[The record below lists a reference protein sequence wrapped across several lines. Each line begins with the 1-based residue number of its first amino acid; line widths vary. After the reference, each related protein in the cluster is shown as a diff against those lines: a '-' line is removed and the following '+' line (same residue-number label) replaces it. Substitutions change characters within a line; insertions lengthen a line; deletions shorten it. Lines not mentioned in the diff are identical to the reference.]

1 MNNEIEN
8 LVDTYES
15 GQMTRRQ
22 LVAKLGMMMGFVSGV
37 GQLWASESDKA
48 EPENIG
54 STFEAV
60 EINHIALRVTN
71 ITRSRDFYTK
81 HLGLKVARQ
90 SSNSCFL
97 NCGNNFVALFRGRE
111 AGLDHYCYAV
121 EDYDVNKAEQKLRAE
136 GLDSV
141 RRQGNRI
148 YFNDPDG
155 LTVQLAAKNHLP

>member
-54 STFEAV
+54 STF
-60 EINHIALRVTN
+60 
-71 ITRSRDFYTK
+71 
-81 HLGLKVARQ
+81 
-90 SSNSCFL
+90 
-97 NCGNNFVALFRGRE
+97 
-111 AGLDHYCYAV
+111 
-121 EDYDVNKAEQKLRAE
+121 
-136 GLDSV
+136 
-141 RRQGNRI
+141 
-148 YFNDPDG
+148 
-155 LTVQLAAKNHLP
+155 